1 MEELNRS
8 KKSRFSQLIEFI
20 RDYRI
25 RIPTTKRLS
34 GIGDTLI
41 GWAFIAIN
49 TVFFPPPVE
58 LILSEVSFVFFFF
71 SGCLALFFHTIYRH
85 LFQGN
90 LIEGFKDL
98 LIRSDTET
106 HTDAVHLSTSQRIK
120 WIYFRGFIAT
130 GGYIAYNISKI
141 YFSVIDNSEIFG
153 ADALVYALLAFLILH
168 DVLNIKEIS
177 GIIIASLGVFFVIFF
192 DIESFDLKNGLIA
205 GAAGIISAI
214 AMSVIFFI
222 TGIIVRHDS
231 PKRVAFHQCMAGLIL
246 AIVVLLLTLFFKTL
260 NHNLHFPDISTALV
274 KSSLISGVLYAIA
287 LVFFLRAFLR
297 TEPIVIA
304 VIGYSLGIFVILLEW
319 LFNGELIGVK
329 DGISA
334 LLIGLGCFLLIHQ
347 EYVKD
352 RKKSREIKM
361 QKPIY
366 EAGLKEELASLKDK
380 FQSGD
385 LDRYTYLAEK
395 HEFNKLLLEYVA
407 QIKDSPIESIKIL
420 QDALVFAFKAP
431 LNIELETDGGARSA
445 PFEILNFGSYEIEDE
460 LMAYALLKD
469 GDTIFDVGAHIGWY
483 AINFAKRFP
492 NSQIYAFEPIEVTF
506 EFLRKNIK
514 RNEIRNVTACNYG
527 CSNKEEEKFL
537 YYFKGGSALASI
549 ENLINHKNAQKV
561 KCILKTIDK
570 IVQDLKIQSV
580 DFIKCDA
587 EGSELFVIQGAEE
600 TIKKFNPIIFAELY
614 EEWCQKCG
622 YSSRD
627 ALKLLK
633 SWGYVPYQAIK
644 GKLKEVNQFELNDS
658 ERYNY
663 FFLNS
668 DKHLNL
674 ISKYK
679 SI

>member
-1 MEELNRS
+1 MEKLYRS
-8 KKSRFSQLIEFI
+8 KKSSFSQLIEFI

-25 RIPTTKRLS
+25 RISATKRLS

-49 TVFFPPPVE
+49 TVFFPPSVE
-58 LILSEVSFVFFFF
+58 LILSEIGFVFFFF
-71 SGCLALFFHTIYRH
+71 SGCLAILFHTIYRH
-85 LFQGN
+85 LFLGN
-90 LIEGFKDL
+90 LIGGIKDL
-98 LIRSDTET
+98 LIRNDTNT
-106 HTDAVHLSTSQRIK
+106 HTDAAHLSASQRIR

-141 YFSVIDNSEIFG
+141 YFGVIDNSEIFG

-168 DVLNIKEIS
+168 EVLNIKEIT
-177 GIIIASLGVFFVIFF
+177 GIVIASLGVFFVIFF
-192 DIESFDLKNGLIA
+192 DIESFHLKKGLIA
-205 GAAGIISAI
+205 GTAGIISAI
-214 AMSVIFFI
+214 TMSVIFFI

-231 PKRVAFHQCMAGLIL
+231 PKRVAFHQCIAGLIL
-246 AIVVLLLTLFFKTL
+246 AVAVLLLTLIFKIA
-260 NHNLHFPDISTALV
+260 NHELHFPDITTTLV
-274 KSSLISGVLYAIA
+274 KNSLISGVLYAIA
-287 LVFFLRAFLR
+287 MVFFLRAFLR

-334 LLIGLGCFLLIHQ
+334 ILIGLGCFLLIHQ
-347 EYVKD
+347 EYVND

-366 EAGLKEELASLKDK
+366 EIGLTEELASLKEK
-380 FQSGD
+380 FGSGH
-385 LDRYTYLAEK
+385 LDRFTYLTEK
-395 HEFNKLLLEYVA
+395 HEFNKLLLEYVF
-407 QIKDSPIESIKIL
+407 QIKDSPIESIKIF
-420 QDALVFAFKAP
+420 QDALVFTFKEP
-431 LNIELETDGGARSA
+431 FNIELETDGGARSA
-445 PFEILNFGSYEIEDE
+445 PFEVLNFGSYELEDE
-460 LMAYALLKD
+460 LMACALIKD

-483 AINFAKRFP
+483 TINFAKRFP

-506 EFLRKNIK
+506 EFLIKNIN

-527 CSNKEEEKFL
+527 CSNKQEEKFL

-549 ENLINHKNAQKV
+549 ENLINHKKAQKV
-561 KCILKTIDK
+561 KCVLNTIDK
-570 IVQDLKIQSV
+570 IVEDLKVQSV

-587 EGSELFVIQGAEE
+587 EGSELFVIQGAELV
-600 TIKKFNPIIFAELY
+600 IKKFKPIICAELY

-622 YSSRD
+622 YSTAD
-627 ALKLLK
+627 ALNTLK
-633 SWGYVPYQAIK
+633 SWGYTPYQAIK
-644 GKLKEVNQFELNDS
+644 GKLKEVDKSELNDS

-668 DKHLNL
+668 EKHSHL
-674 ISKYK
+674 INKYK
-679 SI
+679 FI

>member
-1 MEELNRS
+1 MEKLNRS

-25 RIPTTKRLS
+25 RIPATKRLS

-41 GWAFIAIN
+41 GWAFIAVN

-58 LILSEVSFVFFFF
+58 LMQSEISFIFFFF
-71 SGCLALFFHTIYRH
+71 SGCFALFLHTIYRH
-85 LFQGN
+85 TFQGN
-90 LIEGFKDL
+90 LVDGIKDL
-98 LIRSDTET
+98 LIKNDTET
-106 HTDAVHLSTSQRIK
+106 HTDAVHLSIPQRIR

-141 YFSVIDNSEIFG
+141 HFGVIDNSEIFG
-153 ADALVYALLAFLILH
+153 ADALVYAVLAFLILH
-168 DVLNIKEIS
+168 EVLNIKEIA
-177 GIIIASLGVFFVIFF
+177 GIVIASLGVFFVIFF

-205 GAAGIISAI
+205 VTAGIISAI

-231 PKRVAFHQCMAGLIL
+231 PKRVAFHQCMSGLIL
-246 AIVVLLLTLFFKTL
+246 AIVVLLLTVFFKGV
-260 NHNLHFPDISTALV
+260 NHDLHFPAVSMVLV
-274 KSSLISGVLYAIA
+274 KDSLISGVLYAIS

-304 VIGYSLGIFVILLEW
+304 VVGYSLGIFVILLEW
-319 LFNGELIGVK
+319 LFNGEVIGAK

-380 FQSGD
+380 FNSGD

-395 HEFNKLLLEYVA
+395 HEFNKLLLEYVS

-420 QDALVFAFKAP
+420 QDAVVFTFKDP
-431 LNIELETDGGARSA
+431 LTIELETDGGARSA
-445 PFEILNFGSYEIEDE
+445 PFEVLNFGSYEPEDE
-460 LMAYALLKD
+460 LMAYNLLKD
-469 GDTIFDVGAHIGWY
+469 GDTILDVGAHIGWY
-483 AINFAKRFP
+483 AINFARRFP
-492 NSQIYAFEPIEVTF
+492 SSRVYAFEPIEVTF
-506 EFLRKNIK
+506 DVLKRNIDRNHIKNI
-514 RNEIRNVTACNYG
+514 TACNYG
-527 CSNKEEEKFL
+527 CSDKEEEKFL
-537 YYFKGGSALASI
+537 YYFKGGSAIASV
-549 ENLINHKNAQKV
+549 ENLINHKNAKKV
-561 KCILKTIDK
+561 KCVLKTIDR
-570 IVQDLKIQSV
+570 IVQELKIPSV

-587 EGSELFVIQGAEE
+587 EGSELFVIQGAAE
-600 TIKKFNPIIFAELY
+600 TIKKFKPIIFAELY

-622 YSSRD
+622 YSSVD
-627 ALKLLK
+627 ALKILRD
-633 SWGYVPYQAIK
+633 WGYVPYQAIK
-644 GKLKEVNQFELNDS
+644 GKLTEVNECELNDS

-663 FFLNS
+663 FFLNTGKHS
-668 DKHLNL
+668 DLINKLN
-674 ISKYK
+674 SF
-679 SI
+679 